1 MEQLILTSKK
11 IEQITQIVTSIA
23 DQTNLLALNASIEA
37 ARAGEHGKGFAV
49 VASEV
54 RKLAENTK
62 ETVSEV
68 SSLVSEI
75 NRYTYTMSAS
85 INENNQ
91 YIENGTNESSQTNQF
106 FNQILLSMEEMKLQN
121 VKIADEMK
129 NLSTIFE
136 EIHQVAEQVAV
147 TSDKLTNV
155 TSSL

>member
-1 MEQLILTSKK
+1 MTSKK